1 MGDKRETG
9 KFIKKYKLHDITVDD
24 LKRVLCDQGYTVV
37 EFNGMY
43 NTKDVINL
51 IEALDLTEYVRNVN
65 GFTYHDDKYRLVFV
79 NEALSDEEKLI
90 ILAHEEGHIWHGH
103 MSKASRVG
111 EDVIEEHEA
120 NELAHYLLNMR
131 KPGRRMI
138 ARSVVIGSV
147 VFVAVALFVFAAV
160 KLYGADKYTDN
171 LYVTQTGTKYH
182 VKDCMYIKGKDDVR
196 KMTKE
201 EYESGEYEPCKACL
215 PENSWCR

>member
-43 NTKDVINL
+43 NTKDVTNL
-51 IEALDLTEYVRNVN
+51 IEALELMEYVRNAN

-79 NEALSDEEKLI
+79 NEALSDDEKLI
-90 ILAHEEGHIWHGH
+90 VLAHEEGHIWHGH
-103 MSKASRVG
+103 MTKAGRVG
-111 EDVIEEHEA
+111 ENVIEEYEA
-120 NELAHYLLNMR
+120 NEFAHYLLNQR
-131 KPGRRMI
+131 KLGRRRI
-138 ARSVVIGSV
+138 ARSVAILSA
-147 VFVAVALFVFAAV
+147 VFVVVAMFVFLAV
-160 KLYGADKYTDN
+160 KLYVADKYTDN

-201 EYESGEYEPCKACL
+201 EYESGEYEPCKVCL
-215 PENSWCR
+215 PEK